1 MKLNKYIW
9 LPLAA
14 SMFAYG
20 AQAADVYTNDNGDSL
35 SIGGYIDIRA
45 GNKSSGTDVDYGKI
59 GMEDNSSRLTID
71 GKKTVNQDIKV
82 VSQFEWGFNSQE
94 EESDHGDMFNNR
106 LAYAGMESD
115 KYGTALIG
123 KQWSV
128 FYDVAGWTDMY
139 ASTGGEA
146 LGVYEFDSGGFS
158 GRGRAD
164 QAATYRKTF
173 GGLTLGVQAQG
184 YDDNAW
190 GGPDS
195 SNQPT
200 PDGNALIRNYGV
212 GGSLVYKLTNTL
224 QIGASYYYTDVE
236 QDDGAT
242 TVQDSNDLNQHAAVI
257 GIKYD
262 GGIFGIAVDASEL
275 KNAFRYGEN
284 SFAVESYLTAKYSS
298 NGSYIYAGNNTLIGN
313 TEEGSKNNDI
323 NYLAIGFVQNI
334 MDDGSFYVYGEY
346 RYDLRSDDDK
356 AVAADNTSLDAEYVG
371 SDMSEYRLG
380 IRYIF

>member
-45 GNKSSGTDVDYGKI
+45 GNQSSGTDVYYGKI
-59 GMEDNSSRLTID
+59 GIEDNSSRINIG
-71 GKKTVNQDIKV
+71 GKKTINQDIKA
-82 VSQFEWGFNSQE
+82 VSLFEWGFNTQE
-94 EESDHGDMFNNR
+94 EESDHGGMFNNR
-106 LAYAGMESD
+106 LGYAGIESD
-115 KYGTALIG
+115 KYGTALVG

-128 FYDVAGWTDMY
+128 FYDVSGWTDMY

-146 LGVYEFDSGGFS
+146 LGTYEFDSGGYS

-173 GGLTLGVQAQG
+173 GGLTVGVQAQG
-184 YDDNAW
+184 YDDA
-190 GGPDS
+190 GS
-195 SNQPT
+195 SASPGLAGSDT
-200 PDGNALIRNYGV
+200 LTRNYGV

-224 QIGASYYYTDVE
+224 QIGASYYYTDLE
-236 QDDGAT
+236 QTEAT
-242 TVQDSNDLNQHAAVI
+242 AVVQNSSDINQHAAVI
-257 GIKYD
+257 GVKYD

-313 TEEGSKNNDI
+313 TEEGSHNNDI
-323 NYLAIGFVQNI
+323 NYLAIGFVQNVV
-334 MDDGSFYVYGEY
+334 DDGSFYVYGEY
-346 RYDLRSDDDK
+346 RYDLRSDADM
-356 AVAADNTSLDAEYVG
+356 AANADSTSLDADYVG

>member
-9 LPLAA
+9 PLLAA
-14 SMFAYG
+14 SMFSYG
-20 AQAADVYTNDNGDSL
+20 AQAAEVYTNDNGDSL

-59 GMEDNSSRLTID
+59 GIEDNSSRLTID

-115 KYGTALIG
+115 KYGTALVG

-173 GGLTLGVQAQG
+173 GGLTVGLQAQG
-184 YDDNAW
+184 YDDAGW
-190 GGPDS
+190 GGVGD
-195 SNQPT
+195 QPT
-200 PDGNALIRNYGV
+200 PDDEALTRNYGV

-236 QDDGAT
+236 KNSELAT
-242 TVQDSNDLNQHAAVI
+242 PVDSNDLNQHAAVI

-284 SFAVESYLTAKYSS
+284 SFAIESYLTAKYSS
-298 NGSYIYAGNNTLIGN
+298 NGSYIYAGNNTLIGD
-313 TEEGSKNNDI
+313 TDDGHNNDI

-346 RYDLRSDDDK
+346 RYDLRSDEDM
-356 AVAADNTSLDAEYVG
+356 ATAANNTSLDADYVG
-371 SDMSEYRLG
+371 ADMSEYRLG
-380 IRYIF
+380 VRYIF